1 MKMKRKIAILAAVM
15 LLTGCAG
22 GKSLPESSSQQT
34 TTSAA
39 DDNSSQSQ
47 TEASAG
53 DSTESPAVE
62 PEKTT
67 EQSATSEYAATSE
80 SIEVTTQGLPVKVQF
95 VEDYGA
101 IGGHDEFNLNDDE
114 MTVKV
119 VFSTESTVTDFRVL
133 SISMQDYDDSGNFTF
148 AAEELFTLAELTPER
163 PLEAGLQFIGTIPN
177 NGISFV
183 DPDGNTKYYAVDM
196 SGRDGSL
203 FLWEITVV

>member
-80 SIEVTTQGLPVKVQF
+80 STEVTTQGLPVKVQF

>member
-22 GKSLPESSSQQT
+22 GKSLPETSSQQT

-62 PEKTT
+62 QEKTT

>member
-62 PEKTT
+62 QEKTT

>member
-47 TEASAG
+47 TAASAG
-53 DSTESPAVE
+53 DSTESLAVE

-67 EQSATSEYAATSE
+67 EQSAASEYAATSE
-80 SIEVTTQGLPVKVQF
+80 STEVTTQGLPVKVQF

>member
-53 DSTESPAVE
+53 GSTESPAVE

-80 SIEVTTQGLPVKVQF
+80 STEVTTQGLPVKVQF

>member
-39 DDNSSQSQ
+39 DDNSSQIQ

-62 PEKTT
+62 PERTT

-80 SIEVTTQGLPVKVQF
+80 STEVTTQGLPVKVQF

-133 SISMQDYDDSGNFTF
+133 SISMQDYDDSDNFTF

>member
-22 GKSLPESSSQQT
+22 GKTLPESSSQQT

-53 DSTESPAVE
+53 DSTESPTVE

-80 SIEVTTQGLPVKVQF
+80 STEVTTQGLPVKVQF

-148 AAEELFTLAELTPER
+148 ASEELFTLAELTPER

>member
-47 TEASAG
+47 TAASAG
-53 DSTESPAVE
+53 DSTESPSVE

-67 EQSATSEYAATSE
+67 EQAATSEFAATSE
-80 SIEVTTQGLPVKVQF
+80 STEVTTQGLPVKVQF

-148 AAEELFTLAELTPER
+148 AAEELFTLDELTSER

>member
-22 GKSLPESSSQQT
+22 GKFLPESSSQQT

-67 EQSATSEYAATSE
+67 EQTATSE
-80 SIEVTTQGLPVKVQF
+80 STEVTTQGLPVKVQF

-101 IGGHDEFNLNDDE
+101 IDGHDEFNLNDDE

>member
-53 DSTESPAVE
+53 DSTESPTVE

-67 EQSATSEYAATSE
+67 EQSATSEST
-80 SIEVTTQGLPVKVQF
+80 EVTTQGLPVKVQF

>member
-62 PEKTT
+62 QEKTT

-80 SIEVTTQGLPVKVQF
+80 STEVTTQGLPVKVQF

>member
-15 LLTGCAG
+15 LLTSCAG

-47 TEASAG
+47 TAASAG

-67 EQSATSEYAATSE
+67 EQSATSEFAATSE
-80 SIEVTTQGLPVKVQF
+80 STEVTTQGLPVKVQF

-148 AAEELFTLAELTPER
+148 AAEELFTLDELTSER

>member
-15 LLTGCAG
+15 LLTGCTG

-80 SIEVTTQGLPVKVQF
+80 STEVTTQGLPVKVQF

-148 AAEELFTLAELTPER
+148 VAEELFTLAELTPER

>member
-1 MKMKRKIAILAAVM
+1 MKMKRKLAILAAVM

-22 GKSLPESSSQQT
+22 GKSLQESSSQQT

-39 DDNSSQSQ
+39 DDNSSQIQ

-80 SIEVTTQGLPVKVQF
+80 STEVTTQGLPVKVQF